1 MLAGIQ
7 RRICSLVTVL
17 RRHAERY
24 GLDILDGL
32 QHGLDGA
39 VRSDAIHG
47 TVAAGRADQ
56 FKIRI
61 ACDGGKVLVA
71 NDFADADDGKLGG

>member
-1 MLAGIQ
+1 
-7 RRICSLVTVL
+7 
-17 RRHAERY
+17 
-24 GLDILDGL
+24 
-32 QHGLDGA
+32 
-39 VRSDAIHG
+39 
-47 TVAAGRADQ
+47 VAAGRADQ